1 MSFLFYINDLPAN
14 LSSTVRISA
23 DDTLLY
29 LTVHSQADADTLQR
43 DLHKVEEWEKKII
56 IIIIIILL
64 IIMIIIIVIMM
75 MMMMIKAL
83 LRYIHRMALHPN
95 KLS

>member
-1 MSFLFYINDLPAN
+1 MDGSGTMSFLFYINDLPAN

-56 IIIIIILL
+56 IIII
-64 IIMIIIIVIMM
+64 MMMM